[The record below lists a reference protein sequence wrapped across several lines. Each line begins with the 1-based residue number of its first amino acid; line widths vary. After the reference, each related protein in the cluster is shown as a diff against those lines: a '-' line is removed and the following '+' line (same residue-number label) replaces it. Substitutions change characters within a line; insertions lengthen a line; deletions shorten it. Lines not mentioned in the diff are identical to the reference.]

1 MDLFNNKITEKEAI
15 EISPLVFA
23 YIGDAVYEV
32 LIRNLLITN
41 NRNMNVHK
49 LHMKATEHVKAKAQ
63 CDDVRKLMEFL
74 TEKELGIFRRGRNSK
89 SYTSPKNATIGDYR
103 MATGFEALIGYL
115 YLTNQEE
122 RINELINYVVK

>member
-15 EISPLVFA
+15 EINPLVFA

-32 LIRNLLITN
+32 LIRNFLITN

-63 CDDVRKLMEFL
+63 CDDVRILMEFL